1 MERRNLLVGL
11 TVVIVGIFAMSG
23 SALAHKAPKPGSTV
37 LRWWLRP
44 VVNFK

>member
-23 SALAHKAPKPGSTV
+23 SALAHKAPK
-37 LRWWLRP
+37 
-44 VVNFK
+44 KKAAAE